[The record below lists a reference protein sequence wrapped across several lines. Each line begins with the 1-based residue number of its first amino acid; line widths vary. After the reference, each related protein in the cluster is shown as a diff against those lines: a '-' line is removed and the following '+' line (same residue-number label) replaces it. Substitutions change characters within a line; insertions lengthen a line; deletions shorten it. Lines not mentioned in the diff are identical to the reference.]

1 MGSDRE
7 AWVRVECTFQC
18 RSCAFRV
25 PINGVTDVATCAH
38 CGIEQA
44 LDVQQWRELLDEAH
58 AAADHFADADGGD
71 DHRAL
76 QASGDNE
83 LHAKAK
89 AGHPP
94 CSVCQA
100 PLAVQVDAARA
111 VATCACGATATYELS
126 ASARK
131 VSAAKAILSSEH
143 RSDREYVHVDGS
155 EQAIAIKCPQ
165 CAAPLP
171 IEQATKFVTCAFCQ
185 TQSRIPDRA
194 WFRIA
199 SAVPE
204 PEPMWL
210 LFEGPS
216 KKHGRLERERR
227 QAKLAEA
234 KRKATAREAQCDRED
249 ADVHAREGER
259 QRADARK
266 RAGEKREEQKKTDK
280 KRVALG
286 LLLLVAIVAATM
298 ILVFSIK
305 KSTQLASTTTSR
317 SAPAKKDYDAMIR
330 SYEASC
336 SRAIYP
342 PTDSIAGTPQGTA
355 YQACVDAAKLVASPE
370 LSIEL
375 RLAHVAR
382 ACRVDACTEYQVVS
396 TGTMDRERR
405 ALIEPWKTLCTS
417 GVTEACT
424 FLANACK
431 AGVQEACVSPPS
443 ISPSAS
449 SSTTTKRAPR

>member
-1 MGSDRE
+1 MGGE
-7 AWVRVECTFQC
+7 AWVSVECTFQC

-44 LDVQQWRELLDEAH
+44 LDVQQWRQLLDEAH
-58 AAADHFADADGGD
+58 AAADDFTEGKGE
-71 DHRAL
+71 HRGL

-100 PLAVQVDAARA
+100 PLTVTVDAARA
-111 VATCACGATATYELS
+111 TATCTCGATATYELP
-126 ASARK
+126 AAARQ
-131 VSAAKAILSSEH
+131 VSAARAVLSSEH
-143 RSDREYVHVDGS
+143 RSDREHVRVEGGA
-155 EQAIAIKCPQ
+155 AIAITCPQ

-171 IEQATKFVTCAFCQ
+171 VDQATKFVTCAFCK

-216 KKHGRLERERR
+216 TKHERQERDRR
-227 QAKLAEA
+227 QAKLADA
-234 KRKATAREAQCDRED
+234 KRKAAAREAEHARED
-249 ADVHAREGER
+249 ADERARER
-259 QRADARK
+259 QEADGRK
-266 RAGEKREEQKKTDK
+266 RAAEKSEQDAKEKKK
-280 KRVALG
+280 LRVAL
-286 LLLLVAIVAATM
+286 LLFVAIVAGTAIM
-298 ILVFSIK
+298 IFSIK
-305 KSTQLASTTTSR
+305 KTTERPPPATK
-317 SAPAKKDYDAMIR
+317 AATPQAKKDYDAMIR
-330 SYEASC
+330 GYEASC

-342 PTDSIAGTPQGTA
+342 PTGSIAGTPQGSA
-355 YQACVDAAKLVASPE
+355 YQACVDAAKLAASPDVP
-370 LSIEL
+370 IDI

-382 ACRVDACTEYQVVS
+382 ACREGACTEYQVVS
-396 TGTMDRERR
+396 IGTMDAERS
-405 ALIEPWKTLCTS
+405 ALIAPWKTLCTS
-417 GVTEACT
+417 GMTEACA
-424 FLANACK
+424 FLSNACK
-431 AGVQEACVSPPS
+431 AGGVREACVSPS
-443 ISPSAS
+443 SPSAS
-449 SSTTTKRAPR
+449 PAPSAKHAPR